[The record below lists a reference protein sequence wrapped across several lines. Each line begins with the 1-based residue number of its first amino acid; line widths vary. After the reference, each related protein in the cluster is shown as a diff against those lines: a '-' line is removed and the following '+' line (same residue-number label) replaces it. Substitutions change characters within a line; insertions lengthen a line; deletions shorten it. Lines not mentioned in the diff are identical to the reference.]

1 MIFRVL
7 ILWYGSGISRW
18 TIIQKQTE
26 NNRLKAMI
34 KHFFTNIFRNI
45 RHNKV
50 FTIINLANLV
60 IGFAVFILFSVLISH
75 ELNYDKFNTNYDRI
89 YRVQTKQEDSY
100 PTNFCTYSPAAF
112 RFHLMA
118 DVPEVEKVLL
128 MREVSGGAKGSGQF
142 FTLPDGSQ
150 FYQLNGYWSENSI
163 FDIFTINLKEG
174 NKSTALTEP
183 GTIALS
189 ETLSKKIFPE
199 GNALGKQVIVGKRFP
214 VTVSAV
220 YTDFPQNSNL
230 KPTYL
235 VSMPTYPGLSGELGY
250 GENWTNISFD
260 NYVLLKKGADSK
272 LVDAKIKNA
281 FKDVKN
287 FEKSSP
293 YLHPLSKLHISPNS
307 QPDVIIGLA
316 ILSLAAFLVL
326 ILACVNYVNLSL
338 ANSTQ
343 RATEI
348 GIKKVIGSSKKLLAT
363 QFLAETIL
371 HTLFA
376 TVLALFV
383 AQASFPLLNRILNKN
398 IDFSLWNNAQLLIF
412 ISLVSLLVGILSGL
426 YPSLVISSYN
436 PVKVLK
442 GKIFSNG
449 GNSISI
455 KKILVAAQFS
465 ISLFMLIVSFILY
478 NHVNF
483 ILNKDLGFENKKIL
497 YTEINPR
504 DKMPFETVKTRMLQ
518 HPEIADI
525 SFSSTIPFI
534 GNIGGYVTWEG
545 AAPDEKEMIS
555 RNYVNYDFIPTYNLK
570 LVYGRNFSKEY
581 PADNKACIIN
591 ETALKVF
598 GWSDPV
604 GKLIYLEGRPFPV
617 VGVVKDF
624 HPYSVHNP
632 IPTYIMFLNNN
643 VISGSTLLTV
653 RFTGDELKARAL
665 VTRELDTIFPND
677 PFEFKDFSIAFYL
690 DAAIEFWQSMKS
702 MFIFFAVVTLLISTI
717 GLFGLILFTVK
728 RRTKEIGVRKV
739 LGSSVGSV
747 YWQLSTEVIGML
759 GFAILVGCPAAIYI
773 YKTMPGAYKEP
784 LTISEFLI
792 AIALVAVIAFITI
805 SYHVLKVAVSNPVKA
820 LRYE

>member
-1 MIFRVL
+1 
-7 ILWYGSGISRW
+7 
-18 TIIQKQTE
+18 
-26 NNRLKAMI
+26 MI
-34 KHFFTNIFRNI
+34 KYFLISVLRNI

-50 FTIINLANLV
+50 FTAINLTNLV
-60 IGFAVFILFSVLISH
+60 IGFAVFILFSALITH
-75 ELNYDKFNTNYDRI
+75 ELNYDKFNTNYDNI

-118 DVPEVEKVLL
+118 DVPEVEQVLL

-142 FTLPDGSQ
+142 FTLPNGSQ
-150 FYQLNGYWSENSI
+150 LYQLNGYWSENSI

-174 NKSTALTEP
+174 NKTNALTEP

-189 ETLSKKIFPE
+189 ETLSKKLFPE

-220 YTDFPQNSNL
+220 YADFPQNSNL
-230 KPTYL
+230 KATYL
-235 VSMPTYPGLSGELGY
+235 VSMPTYPVLSNELAFS
-250 GENWTNISFD
+250 ENWTNISFD
-260 NYVLLKKGADSK
+260 NYVLLKKGADPK
-272 LVDAKIKNA
+272 LVNAKIKDA
-281 FKDVKN
+281 FKNVKN

-307 QPDVIIGLA
+307 QPDAIIGLG
-316 ILSLAAFLVL
+316 ILSFAAFLVL

-343 RATEI
+343 RSTEI
-348 GIKKVIGSSKKLLAT
+348 GIKKVIGSSKKLIAN

-371 HTLFA
+371 HTMFA
-376 TVLALFV
+376 TILALFV

-398 IDFSLWNNAQLLIF
+398 IDFSLWNNGQLLIF
-412 ISLVSLLVGILSGL
+412 VLLASLLVGILSGL
-426 YPSLVISSYN
+426 YPSLVISAYN

-442 GKIFSNG
+442 GKIFSND

-455 KKILVAAQFS
+455 KKILVASQFT
-465 ISLFMLIVSFILY
+465 ISLFMLIVSFILF

-483 ILNKDLGFENKKIL
+483 ILNKDLGFDNKKIL

-504 DKMPFETVKTRMLQ
+504 DKMEFETVKTRMLQ
-518 HPEIADI
+518 YPEIADM

-545 AAPDEKEMIS
+545 AAPDKKEMIS

-570 LVYGRNFSKEY
+570 MVYGRNFSKEY

-598 GWSDPV
+598 GWSDPI
-604 GKLIYLEGRPFPV
+604 GKQIYLEGKPFPV
-617 VGVVKDF
+617 IGVVKDF

-632 IPTYIMFLNNN
+632 IPTYIMFLNSN
-643 VISGSTLLTV
+643 VISGSTLLSV
-653 RFTGDELKARAL
+653 RFTGDEQKARAL
-665 VTRELDTIFPND
+665 VASEMGNIFPND
-677 PFEFKDFSIAFYL
+677 PFEFKDFSMAFYL
-690 DAAIEFWQSMKS
+690 DDAIPFWQSMKR
-702 MFIFFAVVTLLISTI
+702 MFMFFAVVTLVISTI

-739 LGSSVGSV
+739 LGSSVGSI
-747 YWQLSTEVIGML
+747 YWQLSTEVVGML
-759 GFAILVGCPAAIYI
+759 GFAILVGCPGAVYI
-773 YKTMPGAYKEP
+773 YQTMPGAYKEP
-784 LTISEFLI
+784 LSITAFFISI
-792 AIALVAVIAFITI
+792 TLVAVIALLTI
-805 SYHVLKVAVSNPVKA
+805 SYHVLKIALSNPVKA

>member
-1 MIFRVL
+1 MIR
-7 ILWYGSGISRW
+7 
-18 TIIQKQTE
+18 
-26 NNRLKAMI
+26 
-34 KHFFTNIFRNI
+34 HFFISIFRNI

-50 FTIINLANLV
+50 FTVINLANLV
-60 IGFAVFILFSVLISH
+60 IGFAVFILFSALIAH
-75 ELNYDKFNTNYDRI
+75 ELNYDKFNVNYDSI

-100 PTNFCTYSPAAF
+100 PTNYCPYSPAAF

-142 FTLPDGSQ
+142 FTLPSGSQ
-150 FYQLNGYWSENSI
+150 LYQLNGYWSENSI
-163 FDIFTINLKEG
+163 FDVFTIKLIEG
-174 NKSTALTEP
+174 NKSNALTEP
-183 GTIALS
+183 NTIAIS
-189 ETLSKKIFPE
+189 ETLSKKHFPE
-199 GNALGKQVIVGKRFP
+199 GNAMGKQVVIGKRFP
-214 VTVSAV
+214 LTVSAV
-220 YTDFPQNSNL
+220 YADFPQNSNL
-230 KPTYL
+230 KATYL
-235 VSMPTYPGLSGELGY
+235 VSMPTYDTLGDGPKY
-250 GENWTNISFD
+250 RENWTNIEFD
-260 NYVLLKKGADSK
+260 NYVLLKKGADPK
-272 LVDAKIKNA
+272 LVNAKIKDA
-281 FKDVKN
+281 FKNVKN

-307 QPDVIIGLA
+307 QPDVIIGLG
-316 ILSLAAFLVL
+316 ILSLAAILIL

-343 RATEI
+343 RSTEI
-348 GIKKVIGSSKKLLAT
+348 GIKKVIGSSKKLIAT

-371 HTLFA
+371 FTLFA
-376 TVLALFV
+376 TIVALFV

-398 IDFSLWNNAQLLIF
+398 IDFSLWNNVPLLIF
-412 ISLVSLLVGILSGL
+412 ISLVSILVGVLSGL
-426 YPSLVISSYN
+426 YPSLVISAYN

-442 GKIFSNG
+442 GKIFSNS

-465 ISLFMLIVSFILY
+465 ISLFMLIVSFILF

-483 ILNKDLGFENKKIL
+483 ILNKDLGFDNKNIL

-504 DKMPFETVKTRMLQ
+504 DKTEFETVKTRMLQ
-518 HPEIADI
+518 HPEIVDI
-525 SFSSTIPFI
+525 SYSSTIPFI

-570 LVYGRNFSKEY
+570 MAYGRNFSKEY

-604 GKLIYLEGRPFPV
+604 GKQIFLEGKPFPV
-617 VGVVKDF
+617 IGVVKDF

-632 IPTYIMFLNNN
+632 IPTYIMFLNKN
-643 VISGSTLLTV
+643 VISGSTLLSV
-653 RFTGDELKARAL
+653 RFTGDIQHARTLITSEL
-665 VTRELDTIFPND
+665 ENIFPND
-677 PFEFKDFSIAFYL
+677 PFEFKDFSVAFYL
-690 DAAIEFWQSMKS
+690 DDAIEFWQSMKS

-739 LGSSVGSV
+739 LGSSVVSV
-747 YWQLSTEVIGML
+747 YWQLSSEVIGML

-784 LTISEFLI
+784 LSITAFVVSV
-792 AIALVAVIAFITI
+792 ALVAVIALLTI
-805 SYHVLKVAVSNPVKA
+805 SYHVFKIAISNPVEA

>member
-1 MIFRVL
+1 MV
-7 ILWYGSGISRW
+7 
-18 TIIQKQTE
+18 
-26 NNRLKAMI
+26 
-34 KHFFTNIFRNI
+34 
-45 RHNKV
+45 
-50 FTIINLANLV
+50 INLANLV
-60 IGFAVFILFSVLISH
+60 IGFAVFILFSELISH
-75 ELNYDKFNTNYDRI
+75 ELNYDKFNLNYDKI
-89 YRVQTKQEDSY
+89 YRVQTRQEDSY
-100 PTNFCTYSPAAF
+100 PINFCTYSPAAF

-128 MREVSGGAKGSGQF
+128 MCEVSGGAKGSGQF

-150 FYQLNGYWSENSI
+150 LYELNGYWSENSI

-174 NKSTALTEP
+174 NKNNALTEP

-189 ETLSKKIFPE
+189 ETLSKKLFPE

-220 YTDFPQNSNL
+220 YEDFSQNSNL
-230 KPTYL
+230 KATYL
-235 VSMPTYPGLSGELGY
+235 VSMGTYPVLSGDLGY
-250 GENWTNISFD
+250 GENWTNIEFD
-260 NYVLLKKGADSK
+260 NYVLLKKGADPN
-272 LVDAKIKNA
+272 LVNAKIKDA

-287 FEKSSP
+287 FKKSSP

-307 QPDVIIGLA
+307 QPDMIIGLG
-316 ILSLAAFLVL
+316 ILSLAAIL
-326 ILACVNYVNLSL
+326 ILILSCVNYVNLSL

-343 RATEI
+343 RSTEI
-348 GIKKVIGSSKKLLAT
+348 GIKKVIGSSKKLIAT
-363 QFLAETIL
+363 QFMAETIL

-376 TVLALFV
+376 TLLALFV

-398 IDFSLWNNAQLLIF
+398 LDFSLWNNPQLLVFIF
-412 ISLVSLLVGILSGL
+412 LVSLLVGVLSGL
-426 YPSLVISSYN
+426 YPSLVISAYN

-442 GKIFSNG
+442 GKIFNNG
-449 GNSISI
+449 SNSISI
-455 KKILVAAQFS
+455 KKILVATQFS
-465 ISLFMLIVSFILY
+465 ISLFMLIVSFILF

-483 ILNKDLGFENKKIL
+483 ILNKDLGFDSKNIL

-504 DKMPFETVKTRMLQ
+504 DQMPFETVKTRMLQ

-525 SFSSTIPFI
+525 SFSSTIPFV

-570 LVYGRNFSKEY
+570 MAYGRNFSKEY

-591 ETALKVF
+591 ETAMKVF
-598 GWSDPV
+598 GWSDPI
-604 GKLIYLEGRPFPV
+604 GKQIYMYGTSIPV
-617 VGVVKDF
+617 IGVVKDF
-624 HPYSVHNP
+624 HPFSVHLP

-653 RFTGDELKARAL
+653 RFTGDEQKAKSL
-665 VTRELDTIFPND
+665 VTSEMNNIFPND
-677 PFEFKDFSIAFYL
+677 PFEFKDFGVAFYL
-690 DAAIEFWQSMKS
+690 DEAIEFWQSMKR
-702 MFIFFAVVTLLISTI
+702 MFMFFAVVTLLISTI

-739 LGSSVGSV
+739 LGSSVASV
-747 YWQLSTEVIGML
+747 YWQLASEIIGMI

-784 LTISEFLI
+784 LSVTEFVVSIL
-792 AIALVAVIAFITI
+792 LVSCIAFLTI
-805 SYHVLKVAVSNPVKA
+805 SYHVIKIAISNPVEA